1 METESAQQLF
11 FKHIKS
17 LLPQHISL
25 ADTIAD
31 VLNISNDSAYRRIR
45 GETQISLEE
54 IKKLCEKFKI

>member
-25 ADTIAD
+25 VDTIAD
-31 VLNISNDSAYRRIR
+31 VLEVSNDSAYRRIR
-45 GETQISLEE
+45 NETEITLEE
-54 IKKLCEKFKI
+54 IKKLFERF